1 MNVMLHYLLP
11 VTKKVALKRLGRTR
25 FTNISAGASNIN
37 LVIHRSSS
45 FKRFVFA
52 QLSRCYLLELTL
64 NYLIDAQLGSSDR
77 LFSKLMLLVKVD
89 LGRERGRQEAFLA

>member
-1 MNVMLHYLLP
+1 MLHYLLP

-25 FTNISAGASNIN
+25 LTNFSAGASNSLN

-45 FKRFVFA
+45 FNRFVFA